1 MTPAEKLQAEI
12 DALEEQL
19 DKLSPVTARYIGSGE
34 DGATDPEV
42 EEAMKESARIS
53 ELLDQKYA
61 ELRKD
66 DPYAGVVGAT
76 PADPKE

>member
-12 DALEEQL
+12 DELEEQL
-19 DKLSPVTARYIGSGE
+19 EKLAPIAARYVGSGE
-34 DGATDPEV
+34 DGATDAEV
-42 EEAMKESARIS
+42 EEAQKEQRRLA

-76 PADPKE
+76 PADE